1 MDLGIY
7 LCLFTEWFPE
17 LKDSI
22 NKVVTIGSANGI
34 SERPSE
40 NLIVKCLMELE
51 SCACPFF
58 FI

>member
-1 MDLGIY
+1 MDLEIY
-7 LCLFTEWFPE
+7 LYLFTEWFSV

-22 NKVVTIGSANGI
+22 NKVITVGQQMEFQKGH
-34 SERPSE
+34 SE

-51 SCACPFF
+51 SCGCPCF